1 MAKNLPHTKTF
12 FIPPGTLDPV
22 LFFDV
27 VAGRRRVAAREE
39 VLTLLAESRA
49 GGTAARGTR
58 IEQRGERRVRTQ
70 CGRMTLPVYA
80 RYRLPAALG
89 EGFRPSPPCPEVRTT
104 HKTRG
109 NGRKVSVHG
118 YRKILGCAYYAFLD
132 ELASGSRRAQ
142 KILEEWK
149 SLRHGSG

>member
-1 MAKNLPHTKTF
+1 M
-12 FIPPGTLDPV
+12 PPRAVNPV
-22 LFFDV
+22 LFLDGV
-27 VAGRRRVAAREE
+27 TGRRWIADREE
-39 VLTLLAESRA
+39 VLTLLAEARM
-49 GGTAARGTR
+49 GGPGASGTR

-89 EGFRPSPPCPEVRTT
+89 GGFRPSPPCPEVRTT

-109 NGRKVSVHG
+109 AGRKVSVHG
-118 YRKILGCAYYAFLD
+118 YRKISGCAYYAFLD